1 MKKILGVFVWFVSA
15 MILWN
20 CCGSLISS
28 KSDLGVVSGLI
39 VAVSFIL
46 LTYFTKFF
54 TSMKKLFLFLF
65 VAVVFASCERIDAG
79 HEGILVDLYG
89 SDKGVNDVSLVTG
102 VVTYNPIT
110 QRVYEY
116 PTFVQ
121 TVDYPA
127 FTINAKDGS
136 EFTVDPTISLK
147 IIDGQ
152 AAPIFRKYRKD
163 VPDIING
170 PLFNHVKDAFRIQ
183 LNKFTTDEIVSM
195 RDSLEK
201 AVEKQLVATLNKEGF
216 QLEQLT
222 SGLRYPQTIVDAV
235 NAKNRAVQEAQ
246 KAENEVKVAE
256 AQARK
261 LIVAA
266 EAEAEANRLRTQ
278 ALTPAV
284 LQKAW
289 IDKWDGSVPTV
300 TTSGNNQTFLDISKF
315 SK

>member
-1 MKKILGVFVWFVSA
+1 MKKFFL
-15 MILWN
+15 
-20 CCGSLISS
+20 SLVIM
-28 KSDLGVVSGLI
+28 LM
-39 VAVSFIL
+39 A
-46 LTYFTKFF
+46 LTGFT
-54 TSMKKLFLFLF
+54 
-65 VAVVFASCERIDAG
+65 SCERVDAG
-79 HEGILVDLYG
+79 HEGILVNLYG

-102 VVTYNPIT
+102 MVWYNPFT
-110 QRVYEY
+110 QSVYEY

-121 TVDYPA
+121 TVDYPP

-147 IIDGQ
+147 IVDGQ

-170 PLFNHVKDAFRIQ
+170 PLFNHVRDAFRIQ

-201 AVEKQLVATLNKEGF
+201 AVEKQLVATLNREGF

-222 SGLRYPQTIVDAV
+222 SGLTYPSTIVEAV
-235 NAKNRAVQEAQ
+235 NAKNKAVQDAQ

-261 LIVAA
+261 LVVAA

-289 IDKWDGSVPTV
+289 IDKWDGTVPTV
-300 TTSGNNQTFLDISKF
+300 VTGGNSQTFLDISKL
-315 SK
+315 K

>member
-1 MKKILGVFVWFVSA
+1 MRK
-15 MILWN
+15 
-20 CCGSLISS
+20 
-28 KSDLGVVSGLI
+28 
-39 VAVSFIL
+39 FIL
-46 LTYFTKFF
+46 MSAITLMAALSF
-54 TSMKKLFLFLF
+54 S
-65 VAVVFASCERIDAG
+65 SCERVDAG
-79 HEGILVDLYG
+79 HEGILVNLYG

-102 VVTYNPIT
+102 MVWYNPFT
-110 QRVYEY
+110 QNVYEY

-147 IIDGQ
+147 ITDGQ

-170 PLFNHVKDAFRIQ
+170 PLFNHVRDAFRIQ

-201 AVEKQLVATLNKEGF
+201 AVEKQLVATLNREGF

-222 SGLRYPQTIVDAV
+222 SGLTYPKTIVDAV
-235 NAKNRAVQEAQ
+235 NAKNKAVQDAQ

-261 LIVAA
+261 LVVAA

-289 IDKWDGSVPTV
+289 IDKWDGSVPSVITG
-300 TTSGNNQTFLDISKF
+300 SNNQTFMDISHFK
-315 SK
+315 

>member
-1 MKKILGVFVWFVSA
+1 MKK
-15 MILWN
+15 
-20 CCGSLISS
+20 
-28 KSDLGVVSGLI
+28 
-39 VAVSFIL
+39 FIL
-46 LTYFTKFF
+46 MTAI
-54 TSMKKLFLFLF
+54 
-65 VAVVFASCERIDAG
+65 AVMATMSFSSCERVDAG

-102 VVTYNPIT
+102 MVYFNPFT
-110 QRVYEY
+110 QMVYEY

-147 IIDGQ
+147 IRDGQ

-170 PLFNHVKDAFRIQ
+170 PLFNHVRDAFRIQ

-222 SGLRYPQTIVDAV
+222 SGLKYPETIVAAV
-235 NAKNRAVQEAQ
+235 NAKNKAVQEAQ

-261 LIVAA
+261 LVVAA

-289 IDKWDGSVPTV
+289 IDKWDGSVPSVITGG
-300 TTSGNNQTFLDISKF
+300 SNQTFLDLSKF
-315 SK
+315 K

>member
-1 MKKILGVFVWFVSA
+1 METLKKIL
-15 MILWN
+15 
-20 CCGSLISS
+20 
-28 KSDLGVVSGLI
+28 
-39 VAVSFIL
+39 
-46 LTYFTKFF
+46 
-54 TSMKKLFLFLF
+54 F
-65 VAVVFASCERIDAG
+65 VALAAVLMSSCERVDAG

-102 VVTYNPIT
+102 MVFYNPFT

-147 IIDGQ
+147 IVDGK
-152 AAPIFRKYRKD
+152 AALVFRKYRKD
-163 VPDIING
+163 VEDIIGG
-170 PLFNHVKDAFRIQ
+170 PLFNHVRDAFRIQ

-195 RDSLEK
+195 RDSIEK
-201 AVEKQLVATLNKEGF
+201 AVEKQLVATLNKENF

-222 SGLRYPQTIVDAV
+222 SGLKYPETIVEAV
-235 NAKNRAVQEAQ
+235 NLKNKAIQQAQ
-246 KAENEVKVAE
+246 QAENEVKVAE

-261 LIVAA
+261 LVVAA

-289 IDKWDGSVPTV
+289 IDKWNGQVPVYMTGNGSNMLLNIP
-300 TTSGNNQTFLDISKF
+300 SK
-315 SK
+315 

>member
-1 MKKILGVFVWFVSA
+1 MKKIILMMAVAA
-15 MILWN
+15 MAIM
-20 CCGSLISS
+20 
-28 KSDLGVVSGLI
+28 
-39 VAVSFIL
+39 SF
-46 LTYFTKFF
+46 
-54 TSMKKLFLFLF
+54 S
-65 VAVVFASCERIDAG
+65 SCERVDAG
-79 HEGILVDLYG
+79 HEGILVNLYG

-102 VVTYNPIT
+102 RVWYNPFT
-110 QRVYEY
+110 QEVYEY

-136 EFTVDPTISLK
+136 EFSVDPTISLK
-147 IIDGQ
+147 IVDGQ

-170 PLFNHVKDAFRIQ
+170 PLFNHVRDAFRIQ

-195 RDSLEK
+195 RDSIEK
-201 AVEKQLVATLNKEGF
+201 AVEKQLITILNREGF

-222 SGLRYPQTIVDAV
+222 SGLQYPQTIVEAV
-235 NAKNRAVQEAQ
+235 NQKNKAIQEAQ

-261 LIVAA
+261 LVVAA

-289 IDKWDGSVPTV
+289 IDKWDGTVPTFIG
-300 TTSGNNQTFLDISKF
+300 SGSTQTFLDISKF
-315 SK
+315 K

>member
-1 MKKILGVFVWFVSA
+1 MKKFFL
-15 MILWN
+15 
-20 CCGSLISS
+20 SLAIM
-28 KSDLGVVSGLI
+28 LM
-39 VAVSFIL
+39 A
-46 LTYFTKFF
+46 LTGFT
-54 TSMKKLFLFLF
+54 
-65 VAVVFASCERIDAG
+65 SCERIDAG
-79 HEGILVDLYG
+79 HEGILVNLYG

-102 VVTYNPIT
+102 IVWYNPFT
-110 QRVYEY
+110 QNVYEY

-121 TVDYPA
+121 TVDYPP

-147 IIDGQ
+147 IMDGQ

-170 PLFNHVKDAFRIQ
+170 PLFNHVRDAFRIQ

-195 RDSLEK
+195 RDSIEK
-201 AVEKQLVATLNKEGF
+201 AVEKQLIATLTKEGF

-222 SGLRYPQTIVDAV
+222 SGLTYPNTIVEAV
-235 NAKNRAVQEAQ
+235 NLKNKAIQQAQ
-246 KAENEVKVAE
+246 QAANEVKVAE

-261 LIVAA
+261 LVVAA

-289 IDKWDGSVPTV
+289 IDKWDGTVPTV
-300 TTSGNNQTFLDISKF
+300 VTSGNSQTFLDISKL
-315 SK
+315 K

>member
-1 MKKILGVFVWFVSA
+1 MCLA
-15 MILWN
+15 
-20 CCGSLISS
+20 
-28 KSDLGVVSGLI
+28 
-39 VAVSFIL
+39 VALMALVGFS
-46 LTYFTKFF
+46 
-54 TSMKKLFLFLF
+54 
-65 VAVVFASCERIDAG
+65 SCERVDAG
-79 HEGILVDLYG
+79 HEGILVNLYG

-102 VVTYNPIT
+102 MVYYNPFT
-110 QRVYEY
+110 QNVYEY

-170 PLFNHVKDAFRIQ
+170 PLFNHVRDAFRIQ

-201 AVEKQLVATLNKEGF
+201 A
-216 QLEQLT
+216 
-222 SGLRYPQTIVDAV
+222 
-235 NAKNRAVQEAQ
+235 
-246 KAENEVKVAE
+246 
-256 AQARK
+256 RK
-261 LIVAA
+261 LVVAA
-266 EAEAEANRLRTQ
+266 QAEAEANRLRTQ

-289 IDKWDGSVPTV
+289 IDKWDGSIPSVITG
-300 TTSGNNQTFLDISKF
+300 GNSQTFLDISKF
-315 SK
+315 K

>member
-1 MKKILGVFVWFVSA
+1 MKKFIIMAVFTILTA
-15 MILWN
+15 M
-20 CCGSLISS
+20 
-28 KSDLGVVSGLI
+28 
-39 VAVSFIL
+39 SF
-46 LTYFTKFF
+46 
-54 TSMKKLFLFLF
+54 S
-65 VAVVFASCERIDAG
+65 SCERIDAG
-79 HEGILVDLYG
+79 HEGILVNLYG
-89 SDKGVNDVSLVTG
+89 SDRGVDDVSLVTG
-102 VVTYNPIT
+102 MVWYNPFT
-110 QRVYEY
+110 EDVYEY

-136 EFTVDPTISLK
+136 EFNVDPTISLK

-152 AAPIFRKYRKD
+152 AATIFRKYRKD

-170 PLFNHVKDAFRIQ
+170 PLFNHVRDAFRIQ

-222 SGLRYPQTIVDAV
+222 SGLKYPKTIVEAV
-235 NAKNRAVQEAQ
+235 NAKNKAVQESQRAQ
-246 KAENEVKVAE
+246 NEVAVAE
-256 AQARK
+256 AEAKK
-261 LIVAA
+261 LVVAA

-284 LQKAW
+284 LQKEW
-289 IDKWDGSVPTV
+289 IDKWNGSVPAYLGSEN
-300 TTSGNNQTFLDISKF
+300 TSTFLGLNMIK
-315 SK
+315 

>member
-1 MKKILGVFVWFVSA
+1 MKR
-15 MILWN
+15 
-20 CCGSLISS
+20 
-28 KSDLGVVSGLI
+28 
-39 VAVSFIL
+39 FIL
-46 LTYFTKFF
+46 
-54 TSMKKLFLFLF
+54 MAAI
-65 VAVVFASCERIDAG
+65 AVMTAMSFSSCERVDAG
-79 HEGILVDLYG
+79 HEGILVNLYG

-102 VVTYNPIT
+102 MVWYNPFT
-110 QRVYEY
+110 QNVYEY

-163 VPDIING
+163 VPDIISG
-170 PLFNHVKDAFRIQ
+170 PLFNHVRDAFRIQ

-201 AVEKQLVATLNKEGF
+201 AVERQLVATLNREGF

-222 SGLRYPQTIVDAV
+222 SGLKYPQTIVDAV
-235 NAKNRAVQEAQ
+235 NAKNKAVQEAQ

-261 LIVAA
+261 LVVAA

-289 IDKWDGSVPTV
+289 IDKWDGSVPSVITG
-300 TTSGNNQTFLDISKF
+300 GNSQTFLDISKF
-315 SK
+315 K

>member
-1 MKKILGVFVWFVSA
+1 
-15 MILWN
+15 
-20 CCGSLISS
+20 
-28 KSDLGVVSGLI
+28 
-39 VAVSFIL
+39 
-46 LTYFTKFF
+46 
-54 TSMKKLFLFLF
+54 MKKLIFILAISVMAMGSLT
-65 VAVVFASCERIDAG
+65 SCERVDAG

-102 VVTYNPIT
+102 MVCFNPFT
-110 QRVYEY
+110 QMVYEY

-147 IIDGQ
+147 ITDGQ

-170 PLFNHVKDAFRIQ
+170 PLFNHVRDAFRIQ

-195 RDSLEK
+195 RDSIEK
-201 AVEKQLVATLNKEGF
+201 AVERQLITILNREGF

-222 SGLRYPQTIVDAV
+222 SGLKYPQTIVEAV
-235 NAKNRAVQEAQ
+235 NQKNKAIQDAQ

-261 LIVAA
+261 LVVAA

-289 IDKWDGSVPTV
+289 IDKWDGSVPSIITGG
-300 TTSGNNQTFLDISKF
+300 SNQTFLDISKF
-315 SK
+315 K

>member
-1 MKKILGVFVWFVSA
+1 MAIMMMALLG
-15 MILWN
+15 
-20 CCGSLISS
+20 
-28 KSDLGVVSGLI
+28 
-39 VAVSFIL
+39 
-46 LTYFTKFF
+46 FT
-54 TSMKKLFLFLF
+54 
-65 VAVVFASCERIDAG
+65 SCERVDAG
-79 HEGILVDLYG
+79 HEGILVNLYG
-89 SDKGVNDVSLVTG
+89 SDRGVDDVSLVTG
-102 VVTYNPIT
+102 MVWYNPLT
-110 QRVYEY
+110 QNVFEY

-147 IIDGQ
+147 ITDGQ
-152 AAPIFRKYRKD
+152 AAPIFRKYRKN

-170 PLFNHVKDAFRIQ
+170 PLFNHVRDAFRIQ

-201 AVEKQLVATLNKEGF
+201 AVEKQLVATLNREGF

-222 SGLRYPQTIVDAV
+222 SGLKYPQTIVEAV
-235 NAKNRAVQEAQ
+235 NAKNKAVQEAQ

-261 LIVAA
+261 LVVAA
-266 EAEAEANRLRTQ
+266 EAEAEANRLRQQ
-278 ALTPAV
+278 ALTPAI
-284 LQKAW
+284 LQKMW
-289 IDKWDGSVPTV
+289 IEKWDGTVPTV
-300 TTSGNNQTFLDISKF
+300 MTSGNSQMFMDISKF

>member
-1 MKKILGVFVWFVSA
+1 MKK
-15 MILWN
+15 
-20 CCGSLISS
+20 
-28 KSDLGVVSGLI
+28 
-39 VAVSFIL
+39 FIL
-46 LTYFTKFF
+46 
-54 TSMKKLFLFLF
+54 M
-65 VAVVFASCERIDAG
+65 AVISVMAAMSFSSCERVDAG

-102 VVTYNPIT
+102 MVYFNPFT
-110 QRVYEY
+110 QMVYEY

-170 PLFNHVKDAFRIQ
+170 PLFNHVRDAFRIQ

-201 AVEKQLVATLNKEGF
+201 AVEKQLIATLNREGF

-222 SGLRYPQTIVDAV
+222 SGLKYPQTIVDAV
-235 NAKNRAVQEAQ
+235 NAKNKAVQEAQ

-261 LIVAA
+261 LVVAA

-289 IDKWDGSVPTV
+289 IDKWDGAVPMV
-300 TTSGNNQTFLDISKF
+300 EGGGSQMFLDLSKL
-315 SK
+315 K

>member
-1 MKKILGVFVWFVSA
+1 MKKFVYLLLAIF
-15 MILWN
+15 
-20 CCGSLISS
+20 SL
-28 KSDLGVVSGLI
+28 VV
-39 VAVSFIL
+39 
-46 LTYFTKFF
+46 T
-54 TSMKKLFLFLF
+54 
-65 VAVVFASCERIDAG
+65 SCERVDAG
-79 HEGILVDLYG
+79 YEGILVNLYG
-89 SDKGVNDVSLVTG
+89 SDRGVDDISLVTG
-102 VVTYNPIT
+102 MVHYNIFT
-110 QRVYEY
+110 QTVYEY

-127 FTINAKDGS
+127 FSINAKDGS

-147 IIDGQ
+147 IIDGH

-170 PLFNHVKDAFRIQ
+170 PLFNHVRDAFRIQ

-201 AVEKQLVATLNKEGF
+201 AVEKQLIAVLTKEGF

-222 SGLRYPQTIVDAV
+222 SGLTYPKSIVNAV
-235 NAKNRAVQEAQ
+235 NEKNKAIQDGQ

-256 AQARK
+256 ANARK

-266 EAEAEANRLRTQ
+266 EAEARANELRTK

-289 IDKWDGSVPTV
+289 IDKWDGKLPTV
-300 TTSGNNQTFLDISKF
+300 SGNNSMILDPKSIK
-315 SK
+315 